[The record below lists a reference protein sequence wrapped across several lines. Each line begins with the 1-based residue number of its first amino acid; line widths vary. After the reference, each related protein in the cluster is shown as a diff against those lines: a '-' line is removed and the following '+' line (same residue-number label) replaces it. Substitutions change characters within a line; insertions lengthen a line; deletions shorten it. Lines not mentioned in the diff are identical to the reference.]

1 MKKNL
6 QKPLCAL
13 CLLAVFIILT
23 FPHTGTLSQAPQ
35 LNLNPEIVVSCNT
48 KVSCF
53 AKELTLTFVNQGAS
67 EYIGNAWPY
76 VLEIQKNGQ
85 WYIVKSAL
93 LHLPI
98 DNVNETVS
106 VYPPGTKTSITVDLR
121 PYGLCLSQGKYR
133 IILDCYTT
141 EAKYNDTVI
150 YHSKDYLSCMFEVKG
165 F

>member
-6 QKPLCAL
+6 KKMLYAL
-13 CLLAVFIILT
+13 CLLALLIRLAL
-23 FPHTGTLSQAPQ
+23 PHTGTLSQAPD

-48 KVSCF
+48 KISRF
-53 AKELTLTFVNQGAS
+53 AKTLTLSVDNQGAS

-85 WYIVKSAL
+85 WYMMKSAF

-98 DNVNETVS
+98 GHVNETAS
-106 VYPPGTKTSITVDLR
+106 VYPAGTKNSITIDLR
-121 PYGLCLSQGKYR
+121 PYGLCLPKGKYR

-141 EAKYNDTVI
+141 EAKYNDAVI
-150 YHSKDYLSCMFEVKG
+150 YHSKDYLSCMFEV
-165 F
+165 